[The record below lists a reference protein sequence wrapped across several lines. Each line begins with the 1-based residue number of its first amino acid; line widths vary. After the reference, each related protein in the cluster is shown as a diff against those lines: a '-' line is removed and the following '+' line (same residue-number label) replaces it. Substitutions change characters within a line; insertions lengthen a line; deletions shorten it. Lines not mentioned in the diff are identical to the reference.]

1 MSPQFVILLVLNVN
15 KTNAISMYS
24 LCTNITTGQHTQQ
37 SLFELFPVASL
48 APVQGKKVT
57 LDFQGGNTTSD
68 AGVLLLRETESRT
81 GIISTLVRCI
91 SDPRRSSSVMHSI
104 HELLA
109 QRVYQIACGYEDG
122 NDSNTLRKDPALK
135 MALDRLPDSG
145 DDLASQ
151 PTFSRLENMISRSEL
166 YRMAIGFLNHFLV
179 SYAEAPPVIVLD
191 FDDTE
196 DVVHGKQQLALFN
209 GYHQETCY
217 QPLHVYEGLSGK
229 LITAI
234 LRPGRRPTGKEI
246 VSYVQRIVH
255 HIRRQWPETIIVYRG
270 DSHYGVP
277 EVFAFL
283 AQQPDCY
290 SVTGLGGNEVLL
302 RYVKPII
309 NEVKKQNAGYRRYHT
324 FQYQAKSWSAARKV
338 VAKVEMTEKGLNVRF
353 ISTEMQDAKAKALYE
368 EIYSA
373 RGNDELYIKEHK
385 TYTKSDR
392 TSCHRF
398 LANQFRVFLHSAA
411 YVLLHAFRSNLLQ
424 GTALA
429 TATFETI
436 RLKILKIGAK
446 VIEMKTRIKVH
457 LPTAYPYQA
466 ILNKSLA
473 ILEHL
478 RSVPWSSTTVP

>member
-1 MSPQFVILLVLNVN
+1 
-15 KTNAISMYS
+15 
-24 LCTNITTGQHTQQ
+24 
-37 SLFELFPVASL
+37 
-48 APVQGKKVT
+48 
-57 LDFQGGNTTSD
+57 
-68 AGVLLLRETESRT
+68 
-81 GIISTLVRCI
+81 
-91 SDPRRSSSVMHSI
+91 
-104 HELLA
+104 
-109 QRVYQIACGYEDG
+109 
-122 NDSNTLRKDPALK
+122 

-353 ISTEMQDAKAKALYE
+353 ISTDMQEAKAKALYE

-398 LANQFRVFLHSAA
+398 LANQFRVFLHSVA